1 MGMSLQQSKSRIKS
15 IQATSK
21 ITKAM
26 ELVSTSKLKKAKEIH
41 FKVTP
46 FQNELMSLM
55 GSVYCNLEDK
65 KYPYLLKNEQA
76 SKNLYVLITS
86 SLGLCGGYN
95 SNLFHFVV
103 SNIHKEDELII
114 FGSKGYHYFKNKNYK
129 IVQYYE
135 ELPQF
140 NIKEKLSS
148 IVAQFVKEK
157 FDQKEYQTIQLIYTK
172 FINSLTFEPQ
182 VIQLLPLIPFKD
194 TQKFTK
200 QLLIEPNVSSV
211 LDQLIPFYL
220 TTTIKTY
227 LFESMLSEQ
236 ASRRTAMENATDN
249 AFELESKLMLEYN
262 KARQAMI
269 TQEISEIS
277 GSADALN

>member
-1 MGMSLQQSKSRIKS
+1 M
-15 IQATSK
+15 
-21 ITKAM
+21 
-26 ELVSTSKLKKAKEIH
+26 
-41 FKVTP
+41 
-46 FQNELMSLM
+46 
-55 GSVYCNLEDK
+55 
-65 KYPYLLKNEQA
+65 
-76 SKNLYVLITS
+76 
-86 SLGLCGGYN
+86 
-95 SNLFHFVV
+95 
-103 SNIHKEDELII
+103 
-114 FGSKGYHYFKNKNYK
+114 
-129 IVQYYE
+129 
-135 ELPQF
+135 
-140 NIKEKLSS
+140 
-148 IVAQFVKEK
+148 
-157 FDQKEYQTIQLIYTK
+157 IYTK